1 MSFMLLFRD
10 LIRLFACY
18 NDGIINLLEKYFD
31 MNKKQ
36 ARDALDL
43 YKKFLVRMD
52 RVGEFLKV
60 AEVCHLI
67 IYLWDKFVLNGKC
80 KLYFRTSALIR
91 VIFPIWQKR
100 PVPCWMPWSNIWLRW
115 RDVRCRLPIRPHNRR
130 GLLLF
135 LFLFNDI
142 FLNLNYFTL
151 FYYII
156 IPLQRILNLV
166 IKC

>member
-60 AEVCHLI
+60 AEVKDSLFFI
-67 IYLWDKFVLNGKC
+67 IKSLFFIHHST
-80 KLYFRTSALIR
+80 LYIVFRMLA
-91 VIFPIWQKR
+91 
-100 PVPCWMPWSNIWLRW
+100 
-115 RDVRCRLPIRPHNRR
+115 
-130 GLLLF
+130 
-135 LFLFNDI
+135 
-142 FLNLNYFTL
+142 
-151 FYYII
+151 
-156 IPLQRILNLV
+156 
-166 IKC
+166 